1 MKGVP
6 GEFDSVRGRE
16 MQKRSVASRNANKE
30 RKKALQDIL
39 REELAKP
46 ISKDSKVTKGEWL
59 VMRMLQNLKDDIK
72 PADVRMLQK
81 ILGEAVLKVETTS
94 SKPSDAFLDM
104 INGNDNSEV

>member
-1 MKGVP
+1 MKNVP

-16 MQKRSVASRNANKE
+16 MQKRSVAARNANKE

-46 ISKDSKVTKGEWL
+46 ISKDSQVTKAEWL
-59 VMRMLQNLKDDIK
+59 VMRMLQNLKDDVK

-81 ILGEAVLKVETTS
+81 ILGEAVLKIETAN
-94 SKPSDAFLDM
+94 SKPSDAFMDM
-104 INGNDNSEV
+104 MNGNESTEI